1 MGSSTLISTLVFVLI
16 VVLIAWAA
24 LYIIERSLPGDVQM
38 PCKLIVGAIALIA
51 LLMRLLPLA
60 GL

>member
-1 MGSSTLISTLVFVLI
+1 MGSSALISTLVFVLI

-24 LYIIERSLPGDVQM
+24 LYIIDRSIPGEFRM
-38 PCKLIVGAIALIA
+38 PAKLIVGAIALIA